1 MLFSLLPRCRATH
14 THAKQRLPRA
24 GKSVLKSATWIFS
37 APLYASSAAS
47 SSRAPAP
54 FRGRPCNHESKSRS
68 VGAHFYLLFP
78 HTSLRI
84 LYGEL
89 VAVELS
95 QTRVQKMR
103 VLPPQI
109 TPRVIAQSMSFTCVN
124 LCNASQV
131 SGDNY
136 TIFGIV
142 MTGKVQV
149 PRIRPLCRRNAHHT
163 CSAILRASA
172 TCCGVHMHLLCCGAT
187 HYRHQSP

>member
-1 MLFSLLPRCRATH
+1 M
-14 THAKQRLPRA
+14 
-24 GKSVLKSATWIFS
+24 KSATWFFS
-37 APLYASSAAS
+37 APLCASSAAS

-109 TPRVIAQSMSFTCVN
+109 TPRVIAQSKSFTSVN
-124 LCNASQV
+124 LCNALQV
-131 SGDNY
+131 PGDNY
-136 TIFGIV
+136 TIFGI

-149 PRIRPLCRRNAHHT
+149 PQIRPLCRRNAHLLLHPPR
-163 CSAILRASA
+163 LRNLLRRPHASSLLRRYPLPPPEPFPGTA
-172 TCCGVHMHLLCCGAT
+172 SCCPIHAAACGKSHDAGM
-187 HYRHQSP
+187 P